1 MRWHVLWTEHSWQWH
16 HDGQGI
22 PHPLLCP
29 GPGQDGPLT
38 WQLWPGRRPGQG
50 SCDTPGSKQPL
61 RAGLPC
67 HPTGFRGNSPALAP
81 NAAPRRDIFVAV
93 GVAFP
98 GGFLRK
104 VGFVRVRKLCL
115 STALPRHRLGLV
127 LCKRC
132 HRTALFL
139 KRSLLFCM
147 LDKKVQYWKLKVD
160 S

>member
-1 MRWHVLWTEHSWQWH
+1 MDKEYLT
-16 HDGQGI
+16 
-22 PHPLLCP
+22 LCW
-29 GPGQDGPLT
+29 GRAGRACS
-38 WQLWPGRRPGQG
+38 PGRCGQAAATLLLQSALCG
-50 SCDTPGSKQPL
+50 
-61 RAGLPC
+61 AGLPC
-67 HPTGFRGNSPALAP
+67 PPAAFQGT
-81 NAAPRRDIFVAV
+81 ARPRLPVQRPPRSTWRDIFVAA